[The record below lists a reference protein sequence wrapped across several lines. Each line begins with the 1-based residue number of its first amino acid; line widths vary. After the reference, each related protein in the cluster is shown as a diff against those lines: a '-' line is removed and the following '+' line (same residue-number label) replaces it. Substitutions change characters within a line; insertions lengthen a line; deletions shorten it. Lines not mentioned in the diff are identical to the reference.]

1 MNDMAETKDFY
12 ELNAIEEI
20 ASAAFIK
27 GAEWR
32 INSVWHS
39 TNELPKY
46 SGFLAAL
53 MNNGLM
59 ETIHYTVGIGFHE
72 MHLKGYALWA
82 YIEDLLPDR
91 KEWK

>member
-1 MNDMAETKDFY
+1 MNKET
-12 ELNAIEEI
+12 IEK
-20 ASAAFIK
+20 AANEKYADNTFAYKGFIE
-27 GAEWR
+27 GAQWR

-46 SGFLAAL
+46 SGFLAAS

-59 ETIHYTVGIGFHE
+59 ETMFYSVGIGFHE
-72 MHLKGYALWA
+72 KHLRGYALWA

-91 KEWK
+91 KEDE